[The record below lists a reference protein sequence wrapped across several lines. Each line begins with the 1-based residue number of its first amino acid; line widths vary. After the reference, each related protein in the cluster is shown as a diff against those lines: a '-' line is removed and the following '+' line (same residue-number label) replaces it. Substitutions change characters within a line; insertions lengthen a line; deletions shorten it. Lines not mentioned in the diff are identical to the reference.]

1 MSNDEM
7 EQNMENAATAQ
18 TAETV
23 TEGGTNA
30 VVAKRE
36 KSQLV
41 AVEGGVLPIMPRS
54 IEEAQRYASGLIAA
68 GIVPDAFKFN
78 KDVLPP
84 PGQGTEPLARK
95 GDVNAPLVLMG
106 ILKCLEIGVPPQTGL
121 SGLLPLNGR
130 FTVWGDLAAALVQ
143 RTGKV
148 KNQTVVWT
156 GPALDES
163 LPLGDWP
170 DDVTCE
176 VRYWREGQDQ
186 PYIGR
191 FSVRDAK
198 KANLWM
204 NQYKQPWIMYPKRML
219 YNRARAFALRD
230 GFADGLHGLQIA
242 EEVMDHMP
250 TVEAEAQAT
259 TNMDALTAD
268 ETTNNGAENGAGQL

>member
-1 MSNDEM
+1 M
-7 EQNMENAATAQ
+7 EQEKDMEQTAAAPI
-18 TAETV
+18 AETV
-23 TEGGTNA
+23 TEGNTNA
-30 VVAKRE
+30 VAKVERP
-36 KSQLV
+36 KSQLI

-78 KDVLPP
+78 KDILPP
-84 PGQGTEPLARK
+84 PGQGTEPIARK
-95 GDVNAPLVLMG
+95 GEVNAPLVLMG

-121 SGLLPLNGR
+121 AGLLPLNGR

-156 GPALDES
+156 GSALDES
-163 LPLGDWP
+163 LPLGEWP

-191 FSVRDAK
+191 FSIRDAK

-204 NQYKQPWIMYPKRML
+204 NQYKQPWLMYPKRML
-219 YNRARAFALRD
+219 FNRARAFALRD

-242 EEVMDHMP
+242 EEVMDTLPDEAP
-250 TVEAEAQAT
+250 TEKT
-259 TNMDALTAD
+259 SRNLDALASP
-268 ETTNNGAENGAGQL
+268 ETDDNGAENETVPEA